1 MLKGKSVV
9 LGVTGGIAV
18 YKAVD
23 VVSRLRKKG
32 IEVNV
37 VMTKNAQQF
46 VSPVTFQAIE
56 NNPVVT
62 DMFDEPKTWDTEHIS
77 LAQKADVFLIAPATA
92 NIIGKMIGGIAD
104 DMLSTTVMATN
115 APVVVAPAMNTNMY
129 LNPVVQRNIEALKD
143 LGVEFIEPASGRLAC
158 GDIGVGKLA
167 SPEDIVEY
175 VEHVLLRSD
184 ALKGKKVLVT
194 AGPTVERID
203 PVRYLTNKSSGK
215 MGYAL
220 ARHAAHMGAQV
231 TLVSGPT
238 NLSPPAGVTRIS
250 VDSAEDMNEAVQMH
264 LDADIIIGAA
274 AVADYKPEKM
284 ADKKLK
290 KSDDDMSIPLVR
302 TPDVLQGLGSV
313 KRKGQFLVGFAA
325 ETNDVETN
333 AIKKIEKK
341 NLDMIVANDVSQAG
355 AGFEGD
361 TNVIQIIEKSGKSHN
376 FELMTKDE
384 AAFEIMRTIVRLM
397 NNEE

>member
-46 VSPVTFQAIE
+46 VSPVTFQAIA

-104 DMLSTTVMATN
+104 DMLSTTVMATT

-129 LNPVVQRNIEALKD
+129 LNPVVQRNIQALKE
-143 LGVEFIEPASGRLAC
+143 LAVEFIEPASGRLAC

-184 ALKGKKVLVT
+184 VLKGKKVLVT

-203 PVRYLTNKSSGK
+203 PVRYLTNRSSGK

-220 ARHAAHMGAQV
+220 ARHAAHMGADV

-238 NLSPPAGVTRIS
+238 NLSVPAGVNRVS
-250 VDSAEDMNEAVQMH
+250 VDSAEAMNEAVQKH
-264 LDADIIIGAA
+264 LDADIVIGAA
-274 AVADYKPEKM
+274 AIADYKPEHM

-302 TPDVLQGLGSV
+302 TPDVLLGVGSV
-313 KRKGQFLVGFAA
+313 KRDGQFLVGFAA
-325 ETNDVETN
+325 ETNDVEAN

-361 TNVIQIIEKSGKSHN
+361 TNVIQIIEKSGKKHS
-376 FELMTKDE
+376 FDMMTKNE
-384 AAFEIMRTIVRLM
+384 AAFEIMNTVARLM
-397 NNEE
+397 DKA

>member
-46 VSPVTFQAIE
+46 VSPVTFQAIA

-129 LNPVVQRNIEALKD
+129 LNPVVQRNIEALKE
-143 LGVEFIEPASGRLAC
+143 LGVEFVEPASGRLAC

-167 SPEDIVEY
+167 SPEDIVDY
-175 VEHVLLRSD
+175 VEHVLLRSH

-203 PVRYLTNKSSGK
+203 PVRYLTNRSSGK

-220 ARHAAHMGAQV
+220 ARQAAHMGAHV

-238 NLSPPAGVTRIS
+238 NLSVPSGVNRVS
-250 VDSAEDMNEAVQMH
+250 VESAEAMHEAVQNH
-264 LDADIIIGAA
+264 LDADIVIGAA
-274 AVADYKPEKM
+274 AVADYKPAHM

-290 KSDDDMSIPLVR
+290 KSDDDMTIPLVR
-302 TPDVLQGLGSV
+302 TPDVLKGIGSA
-313 KRKGQFLVGFAA
+313 KREGQILVGFAA
-325 ETNDVETN
+325 ETNDVVAN

-361 TNVIQIIEKSGKSHN
+361 TNVIQIIERSGKTHN
-376 FELMTKDE
+376 FDLMTKDE
-384 AAFEIMRTIVRLM
+384 AAFEIMQTIVDLI
-397 NNEE
+397 EGE

>member
-23 VVSRLRKKG
+23 IVSRLRKKG
-32 IEVNV
+32 AEVNV

-46 VSPVTFQAIE
+46 VTPVTFQALS

-104 DMLSTTVMATN
+104 DMLSTTVMATK
-115 APVVVAPAMNTNMY
+115 APVIVAPAMNTDMY
-129 LNPVVQRNIEALKD
+129 VNPVVQRNIDQLKN
-143 LGVEFIEPASGRLAC
+143 LGVEFIDPASGRLAC
-158 GDIGVGKLA
+158 GDMGLGKLA
-167 SPEDIVEY
+167 APEDIVEY

-184 ALKGKKVLVT
+184 ILSGKKILIT

-203 PVRYLTNKSSGK
+203 PVRYITNRSSGK

-220 ARHAAHMGAQV
+220 ARQAAHMGAEV
-231 TLVSGPT
+231 YLVSGPT
-238 NLSPPAGVTRIS
+238 SMKTPVGVNLVKIE
-250 VDSAEDMNEAVQMH
+250 SAEQLNEEAKRH
-264 LDADIIIGAA
+264 ADADIIIGAA
-274 AVADYKPEKM
+274 AVADYRPAEI
-284 ADKKLK
+284 ADRKIK
-290 KSDDDMSIPLVR
+290 KSDDDLSIPLVR
-302 TPDVLQGLGSV
+302 TPDVLLGLGKS
-313 KRKGQFLVGFAA
+313 KKEGQLLVGFAA
-325 ETNDVETN
+325 ETNDVKAN

-355 AGFEGD
+355 AGFQGD
-361 TNVIQIIEKSGKSHN
+361 TNVIQIIERGGNVHD
-376 FELMTKDE
+376 FDLMTKDE
-384 AAFEIMRTIVRLM
+384 AAVEILKNVARFIQK
-397 NNEE
+397 